1 MLTLQH
7 IRKSY
12 DGIPVLKDISIE
24 VEDGE
29 IVSILGPSG
38 CGKTTL
44 LNLILGI
51 IDADSGT
58 ILYDGKDLTHTPMEK
73 RGFNIVFQDYALF
86 PNLNVYQNITYGL
99 KNKPG
104 ISSQEEVNELIDLL
118 ELKEH
123 LNKKNDQLSGG
134 QKQRVALARTMVMK
148 PKILLLDEPLSALD
162 GVIKESIKDRIKTI
176 AREFHLTTIIV
187 THDPEEA
194 LTLSDRVLIIEKGRI
209 AQYARPEEIIHQPE
223 NDFVRHFIL
232 NQLEIKRNNI
242 YALFGNMNDLSAMGA
257 L

>member
-1 MLTLQH
+1 MLELTH
-7 IRKSY
+7 IQKSF
-12 DGIPVLKDISIE
+12 DGVTVLKDISIQ
-24 VEDGE
+24 VEEGE

-51 IDADSGT
+51 VEADAGT
-58 ILYDGKDLTHTPMEK
+58 ICYNGEDLTRAAMEK

-104 ISSQEEVNELIDLL
+104 ISSQEEVEELIHLL
-118 ELKEH
+118 GLGEH
-123 LNKKNDQLSGG
+123 LSKRVDQLSGG

-148 PKILLLDEPLSALD
+148 PRILLLDEPLSALD

-187 THDPEEA
+187 THDPED
-194 LTLSDRVLIIEKGRI
+194 LTLSDRVLIIDQGTI
-209 AQYARPEEIIHQPE
+209 AQYGRPADIIQKPE
-223 NDFVRHFIL
+223 NDFVRTFIL

-242 YALFGNMNDLSAMGA
+242 YALFGADAAGRA
-257 L
+257 G